1 VDLLN
6 GVIDLSHHNTVA
18 SFARIRDAGVLG
30 IIHKATQGTSFVDA
44 NYDENRAG
52 ARAAGLMWGAYH
64 FARKGD
70 VARQVTHFLS
80 VAGAQAGE
88 LLVLDFEPNTT
99 EGTMTLAEA
108 EEFVGLVK
116 ERTGRFPGVYGGQ
129 SFLKETLGNGT
140 TTLLANCWLWIAR
153 YSSQFPVVPPAWP
166 GFTLWQYTDGNA
178 GPQPHQVPGV
188 GRCDRDKYNGDEAA
202 LRAFWANG
210 GVAPTLPAT
219 ASSPASVQP
228 VPRRSSRGRKRT
240 KSGAR

>member
-1 VDLLN
+1 MDLQN
-6 GVIDLSHHNTVA
+6 SVIDLSHHNTVT
-18 SFARIRDAGVLG
+18 SFANIKAAGVLG
-30 IIHKATQGTSFVDA
+30 VVHKATQGTSFVDA

-52 ARAAGLMWGAYH
+52 AKAAGLMWGAYH

-70 VARQVTHFLS
+70 VADQVTHFLS

-108 EEFVGLVK
+108 EEFVALVR

-129 SFLKETLGNGT
+129 SFLNETLGNNT
-140 TTLLANCWLWIAR
+140 TTMLAQCWLWVAR

-166 GFTLWQYTDGNA
+166 GFTLWQYTDGSA
-178 GPQPHQVPGV
+178 GPQPHQVSGV
-188 GRCDRDKYNGDEAA
+188 GRCDRDKYNGDEAS

-210 GVAPTLPAT
+210 GVAAPLPAM
-219 ASSPASVQP
+219 APPPMSVQP
-228 VPRRSSRGRKRT
+228 AAGKRARARKRT
-240 KSGAR
+240 KSGVR